1 MVSGRNDPGGPSG
14 VLNRT
19 ARAFVSQVGRPAY
32 APAGTDTRTS
42 TGWHGGKQDRPVG
55 TVRQPGNGQAGRP
68 GDLQLR
74 LLGPVELVAGGRPVD
89 CGPARQRTVL
99 AALGVDAGR
108 LVPQDL
114 LIARVWGDAPP
125 PGVRSGLYS
134 YVTRLRRVLHA
145 AGAPGAAAGL
155 VSCPGGYLLELDP
168 AAVDLVLF
176 RRLTRA
182 ARQAPPGPAALGLL
196 DGALA
201 LWRGPALGWPDEQL
215 GEHHPRPAGTAAG
228 GRGARLGA
236 GAPGRRPAGD
246 GDRRAAR
253 PAARHRLVATAGRP
267 ADRGPVRGRARGRGA
282 GLLRRG
288 TRAPRG
294 RAGHS
299 SPDRAAPAAP
309 GHPARRPGAGG
320 PGPRAWR
327 GPRRGRR
334 PGRRRPGSG
343 WTALRAPRGGPGPPR
358 ARSRRGPAP
367 PAAARRPAAA
377 ARFRCRWASC

>member
-1 MVSGRNDPGGPSG
+1 M
-14 VLNRT
+14 
-19 ARAFVSQVGRPAY
+19 
-32 APAGTDTRTS
+32 
-42 TGWHGGKQDRPVG
+42 G

-74 LLGPVELVAGGRPVD
+74 LLGPVELMAGGRPVD

-182 ARQAPPGPAALGLL
+182 ARQATPGPAALGLL

-201 LWRGPALGWPDEQL
+201 LWRGPALAGLTSTWASTTRDLLEQRRVDAVL
-215 GEHHPRPAGTAAG
+215 DWARAHLDG
-228 GRGARLGA
+228 GRPGTVIGALRDLL
-236 GAPGRRPAGD
+236 P
-246 GDRRAAR
+246 
-253 PAARHRLVATAGRP
+253 RHRLVEPLAARLIEALY
-267 ADRGPVRGRARGRGA
+267 ADGRAAEALDCYAGVRAHLVAELGTEPGTELRQLHQAILRGD
-282 GLLRRG
+282 
-288 TRAPRG
+288 P
-294 RAGHS
+294 
-299 SPDRAAPAAP
+299 APAARGLARP
-309 GHPARRPGAGG
+309 GHG
-320 PGPRAWR
+320 PG
-327 GPRRGRR
+327 RGRR

-343 WTALRAPRGGPGPPR
+343 RSALRAPCGGPGPPR
-358 ARSRRGPAP
+358 ARPRRGPAP
-367 PAAARRPAAA
+367 ARRRPAA
-377 ARFRCRWASC
+377 RCGRPLPVPLGQLLTG

>member
-1 MVSGRNDPGGPSG
+1 
-14 VLNRT
+14 
-19 ARAFVSQVGRPAY
+19 
-32 APAGTDTRTS
+32 
-42 TGWHGGKQDRPVG
+42 
-55 TVRQPGNGQAGRP
+55 VRQPGNGQAGQP

-74 LLGPVELVAGGRPVD
+74 LLGPVELLAGGRPVD

-145 AGAPGAAAGL
+145 AGAPGSAAGL

-168 AAVDLVLF
+168 ATVDLVLF

-201 LWRGPALGWPDEQL
+201 LWRGPALAGLTSTWASTTRDLLEQRRVDAVLGWARAHLD
-215 GEHHPRPAGTAAG
+215 G
-228 GRGARLGA
+228 GRPGTVIGALRDLL
-236 GAPGRRPAGD
+236 P
-246 GDRRAAR
+246 
-253 PAARHRLVATAGRP
+253 RHRLVEPLAARLIEALY
-267 ADRGPVRGRARGRGA
+267 ADGRAAEALDCYAGVRAHLVAELGTEPGTELRQLHQAILRGD
-282 GLLRRG
+282 
-288 TRAPRG
+288 P
-294 RAGHS
+294 
-299 SPDRAAPAAP
+299 APAAP
-309 GHPARRPGAGG
+309 GAGLSAVVGTGLAEEGDLAGGGPAQAGSRCAHHAVAQARPARGPSGA
-320 PGPRAWR
+320 
-327 GPRRGRR
+327 RR
-334 PGRRRPGSG
+334 
-343 WTALRAPRGGPGPPR
+343 L
-358 ARSRRGPAP
+358 

>member
-1 MVSGRNDPGGPSG
+1 
-14 VLNRT
+14 
-19 ARAFVSQVGRPAY
+19 
-32 APAGTDTRTS
+32 
-42 TGWHGGKQDRPVG
+42 VG
-55 TVRQPGNGQAGRP
+55 TVRQPGNGQAGQP

-74 LLGPVELVAGGRPVD
+74 LLGPVELLAGGRPVD

-145 AGAPGAAAGL
+145 AGAPGSAAGL

-168 AAVDLVLF
+168 ATVDLILF

-182 ARQAPPGPAALGLL
+182 ARQARPGPAALGLL

-201 LWRGPALGWPDEQL
+201 LWRGPALAGLTSTW
-215 GEHHPRPAGTAAG
+215 AGTTRDLLEQRRVDAVLGWARAHLDG
-228 GRGARLGA
+228 GRPGTVIGALRDLL
-236 GAPGRRPAGD
+236 P
-246 GDRRAAR
+246 
-253 PAARHRLVATAGRP
+253 RHRLVEPLAARLIEALY
-267 ADRGPVRGRARGRGA
+267 ADGRAAEALDCYAGVRAHLVAELGTEPGTELRQLHQAILRGD
-282 GLLRRG
+282 
-288 TRAPRG
+288 P
-294 RAGHS
+294 
-299 SPDRAAPAAP
+299 APAAP
-309 GHPARRPGAGG
+309 GAGLSAVVGTGLAEEGDLAGGGPAQAGSRCAHHAVAQARPARGPSGA
-320 PGPRAWR
+320 
-327 GPRRGRR
+327 RR
-334 PGRRRPGSG
+334 
-343 WTALRAPRGGPGPPR
+343 L
-358 ARSRRGPAP
+358 